1 MKKKL
6 SPQQQ
11 SEAKKYKNVAKH
23 LRIARATKGDEKQ
36 GHLEK
41 ADKLLT
47 RYGK

>member
-6 SPQQQ
+6 SPQQ
-11 SEAKKYKNVAKH
+11 